1 MLQHFLKN
9 VVLHFPYPLG
19 LRDLEFGL
27 NFILDVARVLVGV
40 PLHVQP
46 VVRLLE
52 VLLCHAVAFRLTL
65 STL

>member
-1 MLQHFLKN
+1 M
-9 VVLHFPYPLG
+9 LHFPYPLG

-27 NFILDVARVLVGV
+27 KFILDVARVLVGV

-52 VLLCHAVAFRLTL
+52 VLLRHAVAFRLTL